1 MASRKSNP
9 ILTIYRRELKSL
21 FASPVAYVFLIA
33 FLVLTGVMTY
43 MVGNAYERRQADLA
57 VLFMWMPIIF
67 LLLAPAASM
76 GLWAEERR
84 TGTIELL
91 LTSPI
96 TLGQAVTGKFLAS
109 WTFMTIGVL
118 LTFPAVLT
126 ACYLGDPDL
135 GVIASGYLGLVL
147 MAGAYI
153 AVGMFASA
161 LTRSQVIAFVTSL
174 GLCLLLFMAGFQPI
188 TGMFAKWAPHLA
200 EAVASFSTMTH
211 FYPLQR
217 GVVDLAAVAYYL
229 SVMVFASFAA
239 LVALDNRKA
248 S

>member
-1 MASRKSNP
+1 MAARKPNP
-9 ILTIYRRELKSL
+9 VFTIYRRELKSL

-33 FLVLTGVMTY
+33 FLVLAGVMTF
-43 MVGNAYERRQADLA
+43 MVGSAYERRQADLA
-57 VLFMWMPIIF
+57 VLFLWTPIIF

-96 TLGQAVTGKFLAS
+96 TLAQAVAGKFLAAWS
-109 WTFMTIGVL
+109 FMTIGVL

-126 ACYLGDPDL
+126 VNALGSPDN
-135 GVIASGYLGLVL
+135 GVIACGYIGLIL

-174 GLCLLLFMAGFQPI
+174 GLCLLLFMAGFQPV
-188 TGMFAKWAPHLA
+188 TGLFSKWAPRLA
-200 EAVASFSTMTH
+200 EAVAALGTMPY
-211 FYPLQR
+211 FYALQR
-217 GVVDLAAVAYYL
+217 GVLDFAAVAYYG
-229 SVMVFASFAA
+229 SVMLFASAAA

>member
-1 MASRKSNP
+1 MAPRKTNP
-9 ILTIYRRELKSL
+9 ILTIYRREMKSL

-33 FLVLTGVMTY
+33 FLVLTGVLTFMVDKTY
-43 MVGNAYERRQADLA
+43 EYRQADLS
-57 VLFMWMPIIF
+57 VLFRWMPVVF

-91 LTSPI
+91 LTSPV
-96 TLGQAVTGKFLAS
+96 TLGQAVAGKFLAS
-109 WTFMTIGVL
+109 WTFMAIGVL

-126 ACYLGDPDL
+126 ATTLGDPDL
-135 GVIASGYLGLVL
+135 GVVACGYTGLVL

-174 GLCLLLFMAGFQPI
+174 GLCLLLFLAGFQPV
-188 TGMFAKWAPHLA
+188 TGLFAQWAPRLA
-200 EAVASFSTMTH
+200 EIVAAFGTMTH
-211 FYPLQR
+211 FYALQR
-217 GVVDLAAVAYYL
+217 GVLEFTAVAYYL
-229 SVMVFASFAA
+229 SVMVFASAAA